1 MSSIFLVR
9 LLFGLM
15 LVCFVMW
22 MFLTGNPLLLKDFGA
37 TSLLAIALQ
46 FFLLGH
52 QYHQERTEKNADS

>member
-22 MFLTGNPLLLKDFGA
+22 LFLTGNPLLSKAFGA